1 MQRRFEPEHCSDI
14 RNAYRVKKAQSIL
27 HFSTRGDPQLYFLQA
42 HFSLSALTWFAYA
55 VKRLETQRQNLT
67 FEVCAA
73 SHSVFARSLPTS
85 LQLSVWEVKPGQ
97 TLSAFPD
104 SPCKGG
110 TKVHFCDIFKLIPPG
125 ACKDSRILVWE
136 TLLINLILDISC
148 YYSKYTV
155 NTINVNISI

>member
-1 MQRRFEPEHCSDI
+1 MQRRFEPEHCSNI
-14 RNAYRVKKAQSIL
+14 RNAYRVKKAQLIL

-67 FEVCAA
+67 FEFCAA

-97 TLSAFPD
+97 SLSAFPD

-125 ACKDSRILVWE
+125 ACKDSRILVWD
-136 TLLINLILDISC
+136 TLLINWILDISC
-148 YYSKYTV
+148 
-155 NTINVNISI
+155 